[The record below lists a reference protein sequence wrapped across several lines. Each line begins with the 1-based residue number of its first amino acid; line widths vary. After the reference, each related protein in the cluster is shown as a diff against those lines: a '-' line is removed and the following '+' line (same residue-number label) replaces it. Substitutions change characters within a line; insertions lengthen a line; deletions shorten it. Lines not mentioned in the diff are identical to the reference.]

1 METKELQVQL
11 DAENLN
17 FLNYILAKMFNVE
30 LQGYVYSEEDWEWAG
45 FISCLSFVS
54 FHISDYHVSYGCLYA
69 SWC

>member
-30 LQGYVYSEEDWEWAG
+30 LQGYVYSEED
-45 FISCLSFVS
+45 
-54 FHISDYHVSYGCLYA
+54 
-69 SWC
+69 